1 VTTHGHHLGIT
12 VIGDGLIGLIAED
25 SLAHSDFFQR
35 TLLGDGLMAAIA
47 SARMGIETSFVTRI
61 GEDAFSDW
69 LLRTWDGEHL
79 HLDHVRR
86 VAGPNG
92 LLLLSQLEDSR
103 ERISYRSAT
112 NAAMLDETDI
122 AHLPWPMSVFG
133 YTTGSLQTAGSRTRD
148 ALVQAFTD
156 ARAQGARTVYNPTLR
171 PGLWPDGDSRQA
183 RLAFDQLIEHTDILI
198 TKAPFASGQLLGEP
212 SAEEAALAAQR
223 RGVSEVVVRDPLGG
237 CVVADQSGTHTIL
250 GDLAGLHPAMDGA
263 FDGILMAG
271 MARGLSIAAAASHTM
286 SIMGPGESVGL
297 GLNGIPKAWVPQR

>member
-1 VTTHGHHLGIT
+1 VTTDGNHLGIT
-12 VIGDGLIGLIAED
+12 VIGDGLIGLVAEQ
-25 SLAHSDFFQR
+25 SLAHADSFQR
-35 TLLGDGLMAAIA
+35 ILLGDGLMAAVA

-69 LLRTWDGEHL
+69 LLRTWDSEHL

-92 LLLLSQLEDSR
+92 LLLLSQLEDCR
-103 ERISYRSAT
+103 ERISYRSA
-112 NAAMLDETDI
+112 AILDETDI

-133 YTTGSLQTAGSRTRD
+133 YTTGSLQATSSRTQD

-156 ARAQGARTVYNPTLR
+156 ARSQGVRTVYNPTLR
-171 PGLWPDGDSRQA
+171 PGLWSDGDSRQA
-183 RLAFDQLIEHTDILI
+183 RLAFDQLVEHTDILI
-198 TKAPFASGQLLGEP
+198 TKAPYASGQLLGEP

-237 CVVADQSGTHTIL
+237 CVVADQVGTHTIV
-250 GDLAGLHPAMDGA
+250 GNLAGLHPAMDGV

-271 MARGLSIAAAASHTM
+271 MTRGLSIEAASRHAI
-286 SIMGPGESVGL
+286 SIMGPGESLGL
-297 GLNGIPKAWVPQR
+297 GLNGIPKAWVPRR